1 MKTYWRLLGF
11 AKPLEK
17 YAIPY
22 FFYTL
27 FYALFNL
34 MNFMLIIP
42 ILSTLFGGE
51 AAMAPVR
58 EMPPLEFSTAWLE
71 GSIRY
76 LIYVVY
82 GESYEILDVL
92 TMLAAI
98 IATSA
103 LLSNTFRYLG
113 QRTVE
118 NMKIRALQRLRNQTY
133 NNVMRLNVG
142 YFTNERKGDIV
153 SRIMADV
160 QVVRFCITN
169 TLQVAFREP
178 FLILSYFVGMVAIS
192 WKLTIFTLIYLPIVG
207 LIIGRIVK
215 KLRKPAL
222 TAQEQFGELTS
233 VLDESIAGVK
243 IVKGYGG
250 EEFFGDRFARI
261 NKAYSDVSR
270 KMMYRQQL
278 ASPMSEFLGILAA
291 AGLMVAGGLLVV
303 GGSLDASGFL
313 AYIGIFSQVTRPIRQ
328 FTDAFANINQGIAAG
343 ERVLSL
349 LDSRSPITE
358 KRDAIAL
365 TEFKESIELRNVSF
379 AYEEREVL
387 SGVSFTIRKGET
399 VALVGPSGGGKS
411 TISDLI
417 PRFYDVTAG
426 EILIDGR
433 NIKDYTL
440 DSLRDKFGMV
450 SQETIL
456 FNDTI
461 ENNIL
466 LGNLDASHEEVV
478 AAARVANADGFIG
491 ETPEGYNTNIGDRG
505 SKLSGGQ
512 RQRLS
517 IARAVLKNPDI
528 LILDEATSAL
538 DTESEQLVQTALD
551 KLQSGRTSIV
561 IAHRLSTIHNADR
574 IVVIDAGRVA
584 EQGTHDELI
593 AKGGIYAKLIE
604 MQQHRQKGIRRNRK
618 SKRSNGYDHGNE
630 RHRKNRRIKPGQSG
644 SYR

>member
-1 MKTYWRLLGF
+1 MKTYWRLLSF

-58 EMPPLEFSTAWLE
+58 EMPPFSLSTTWLE
-71 GSIRY
+71 QAIRH
-76 LIYVVY
+76 LIYLVY
-82 GESYEILDVL
+82 GESFEVL
-92 TMLAAI
+92 NVLVLLAVI
-98 IATSA
+98 IAISA

-118 NMKIRALQRLRNQTY
+118 NMKIRALQRMRNQTY
-133 NNVMRLNVG
+133 ANVMNLNVG

-153 SRIMADV
+153 SRIMSDV

-178 FLILSYFVGMVAIS
+178 FLILSYFLGMIAIS
-192 WKLTIFTLIYLPIVG
+192 WKLTLFTLIYLPIVG

-215 KLRKPAL
+215 KLRHPAR
-222 TAQEQFGELTS
+222 TAQEQFGELTA

-243 IVKGYGG
+243 VVKGYGV
-250 EEFFGDRFARI
+250 EEFFRGRFAAI
-261 NKAYSDVSR
+261 NKLFSDVSR

-291 AGLMVAGGLLVV
+291 AGLMVAGGMLVV
-303 GGSLDASGFL
+303 GGNLDASSFL

-343 ERVLSL
+343 ERVLAL
-349 LDSRSPITE
+349 LDSTSPIAE
-358 KRDAIAL
+358 QPDALEL
-365 TEFKESIELRNVSF
+365 TELRDGIEFRNVSF
-379 AYEEREVL
+379 SYGDREVI
-387 SGVSFTIRKGET
+387 SDVSFSIRKGET

-411 TISDLI
+411 TLSDLI
-417 PRFYDVTAG
+417 PRFYDVTHG
-426 EILIDGR
+426 EILIDGH
-433 NIKDYTL
+433 NVKEY
-440 DSLRDKFGMV
+440 SLRSLRSLFGLV
-450 SQETIL
+450 SQDVVL

-461 ENNIL
+461 ENNIR
-466 LGNLDASHEEVV
+466 LGNLTASHEDVV
-478 AAARVANADGFIG
+478 SAAQVANADGFIG

-505 SKLSGGQ
+505 AKLSGGQ

-517 IARAVLKNPDI
+517 IARAVLKNPEI

-538 DTESEQLVQTALD
+538 DTESEQLVQSALD
-551 KLQSGRTSIV
+551 QLLKGRTSIV
-561 IAHRLSTIHNADR
+561 IAHRLSTIHNADK
-574 IVVIDAGRVA
+574 IVVVDGGRIA
-584 EQGTHDELI
+584 EQGTHEELL
-593 AKGGIYAKLIE
+593 ALGGVYSKLVE
-604 MQQHRQKGIRRNRK
+604 LQQV
-618 SKRSNGYDHGNE
+618 
-630 RHRKNRRIKPGQSG
+630 
-644 SYR
+644 

>member
-478 AAARVANADGFIG
+478 AAARVANADRFIG

-574 IVVIDAGRVA
+574 IVVIDAGHVA

-604 MQQHRQKGIRRNRK
+604 MQQV
-618 SKRSNGYDHGNE
+618 
-630 RHRKNRRIKPGQSG
+630 
-644 SYR
+644 

>member
-1 MKTYWRLLGF
+1 MKTYLRLLGF

-27 FYALFNL
+27 FYAVFNL

-42 ILSTLFGGE
+42 ILSTLFGG
-51 AAMAPVR
+51 AASMEPVR
-58 EMPPLEFSTAWLE
+58 EMPPMEFSTAWLE
-71 GSIRY
+71 GSIRHLIY
-76 LIYVVY
+76 LIY

-92 TMLAAI
+92 TLLAAI

-133 NNVMRLNVG
+133 DNVMRLNVG

-178 FLILSYFVGMVAIS
+178 FLILSYFVGMIAIS

-250 EEFFGDRFARI
+250 EEFFGERFARI

-303 GGSLDASGFL
+303 EGSLEASGFL

-343 ERVLSL
+343 ERVLAL

-358 KRDAIAL
+358 RKDAVDL
-365 TEFKESIELRNVSF
+365 VDFKESIELRNVSF
-379 AYEEREVL
+379 AYDEREVL
-387 SGVSFTIRKGET
+387 SNVSFTIRKGET

-426 EILIDGR
+426 EILIDGK

-440 DSLRDKFGMV
+440 SSLRDKFGMV

-478 AAARVANADGFIG
+478 AAARVANADTFIT
-491 ETPEGYNTNIGDRG
+491 ETPEGYHTNIGDRG

-517 IARAVLKNPDI
+517 IARAVLKNPEI

-538 DTESEQLVQTALD
+538 DTESELLVQTALD

-584 EQGTHDELI
+584 EEGTHNELM

-604 MQQHRQKGIRRNRK
+604 MQQV
-618 SKRSNGYDHGNE
+618 
-630 RHRKNRRIKPGQSG
+630 
-644 SYR
+644 